1 MSHFWG
7 RYPCVHDSRFN
18 KRLFLLQKF
27 KNTYRDLRG
36 EGEVIMFKSNLVS
49 AIKAAVPVVAVTTAE
64 WERCLSDVE
73 HVARNEQVELIT
85 WDPVNGLCDK
95 NKECLGNPANTLGML
110 DVFGETEETIC
121 VFLNFNNNLKNPA
134 VIQKV
139 RETANI
145 IKTRGSMMV
154 LVSCSGDISKE
165 LEKEVITI
173 DYDLPQ
179 REDILA
185 IVNSLGEFSG
195 EPLNQ
200 LVDAAVGLTRNE
212 AENIVSLAL
221 VKNDLSITPQ
231 TIEEVKRQKAQALK
245 KSGIL
250 ELYEPE
256 NLPKVGGLDVL
267 KLWLWERG
275 KAFSSEAREFGL
287 PFPKGILV
295 FGIPGTGKSLIAKT
309 IAKQW
314 NMQLLVMQSVLDK
327 YVGESEKRMKEALSQ
342 AEAMAPCVLFI
353 DELEKFFAGV
363 GGSGDSGVSSR
374 IFGQF
379 LTWMQECQK
388 PVFVVATANNIA
400 ALPPELLR
408 KGRFDDNFFV
418 DLPGQSEREEIFAIH
433 LARKNRNLEEFDLN
447 KLAVATAGYT
457 GSELEQ
463 IVIAGLYRA
472 FAKNQ
477 DITTDLLIDVAQE
490 TPPLSVTMAETISA
504 MRQWGNER
512 ARPASSVNEEP
523 ERKTNAFISAR
534 KIRG

>member
-1 MSHFWG
+1 
-7 RYPCVHDSRFN
+7 
-18 KRLFLLQKF
+18 
-27 KNTYRDLRG
+27 
-36 EGEVIMFKSNLVS
+36 MFKKNLQSAMKAGVPIVS
-49 AIKAAVPVVAVTTAE
+49 ITTPE
-64 WERCLSDVE
+64 WERCLNDIG
-73 HVARNEQVELIT
+73 HVTRNEGSEIMT
-85 WDPVNGLCDK
+85 WDPVYGLLNGE
-95 NKECLGNPANTLGML
+95 KECLGNPANTLAML
-110 DVFGETEETIC
+110 DVVGGTEDTII
-121 VFLNFNNNLKNPA
+121 VFFNFNGNLKTPA
-134 VIQKV
+134 VIQKI

-145 IKTRGSMMV
+145 VKTRGSMMV
-154 LVSCSGDISKE
+154 LVSSSGEIPRE
-165 LEKEVITI
+165 LEKEIIVI
-173 DYDLPQ
+173 DYALPQ
-179 REDILA
+179 REDIKA
-185 IVNSLGEFSG
+185 IVESLGGYKG
-195 EPLNQ
+195 ESLNR
-200 LVDAAVGLTRNE
+200 LVDAAAGLTQTE
-212 AENIVSLAL
+212 AENIISLAL
-221 VKNDLSITPQ
+221 VKNDLAITDQ

-245 KSGIL
+245 KSGVL

-256 NLPKVGGLDVL
+256 NLPSVGGLDTL

-275 KAFSSEAREFGL
+275 KAFLPEAREFGL

-314 NMQLLVMQSVLDK
+314 SMQLLVMQNVLDK
-327 YVGESEKRMKEALSQ
+327 YVGESEKRMKEALKQ

-353 DELEKFFAGV
+353 DEIEKFFAGV

-408 KGRFDDNFFV
+408 KGRFDESFFV
-418 DLPGQSEREEIFAIH
+418 DLPGQSDREEIFKIH
-433 LARKNRNLEEFDLN
+433 LTRKNRNPEEFDLN

-463 IVIAGLYRA
+463 VVIAGLYRA
-472 FAKNQ
+472 FAKKQ
-477 DITTDLLIDVAQE
+477 DINTDLLIDVAQE
-490 TPPLSVTMAETISA
+490 TPPLSVTMDETISA
-504 MRQWGNER
+504 MRQWGKER

-523 ERKTNAFISAR
+523 EKKNNAFITAR

>member
-1 MSHFWG
+1 
-7 RYPCVHDSRFN
+7 
-18 KRLFLLQKF
+18 
-27 KNTYRDLRG
+27 
-36 EGEVIMFKSNLVS
+36 MFKKNLQS
-49 AIKAAVPVVAVTTAE
+49 AIKAGVPAVAITTSE
-64 WERCLSDVE
+64 WERIIKDIE
-73 HVARNEQVELIT
+73 HVARNENSSIMT
-85 WDPVNGLCDK
+85 WDPVYGLR
-95 NKECLGNPANTLGML
+95 NQVGECLGNPANSVGML
-110 DVFGETEETIC
+110 DVVMETEDTVI
-121 VFLNFNNNLKNPA
+121 VFFNFNAVLKTPT
-134 VIQKV
+134 VIQKI
-139 RETANI
+139 REVAGR
-145 IKTRGSMMV
+145 IKAQGSMMIF
-154 LVSCSGDISKE
+154 VSCSGEIPRE
-165 LEKEVITI
+165 LEKEIITI
-173 DYDLPQ
+173 DYQLPK
-179 REDILA
+179 REDIVS
-185 IVNSLGEFSG
+185 IVSTWGDFPK
-195 EPLNQ
+195 EPLDK
-200 LVDAAVGLTRNE
+200 LVDAAVGLTQNE
-212 AENIVSLAL
+212 AENLLSLAL
-221 VKNDLSITPQ
+221 AKNNIAITDQ
-231 TIEEVKRQKAQALK
+231 TIQEVKKQKAQALK
-245 KSGIL
+245 KSGVL

-275 KAFSSEAREFGL
+275 KAFSPEAREFGL

-314 NMQLLVMQSVLDK
+314 DMQLLVMQNVLDK

-353 DELEKFFAGV
+353 DEIEKFFAGV
-363 GGSGDSGVSSR
+363 GGSRDSGVSSR

-408 KGRFDDNFFV
+408 KGRFDESFFV
-418 DLPGQSEREEIFAIH
+418 DLPGGSDRQEIFKIH
-433 LARKNRNLEEFDLN
+433 LTRKNRNPEDFDLN
-447 KLAVATAGYT
+447 QLAVATAGYT

-472 FAKNQ
+472 FAQGK
-477 DITTDLLIDVAQE
+477 DISTDLLIDVTQE